1 MVCLMI
7 MLFCSALRISSV
19 SAEVITGF
27 SGLNVTLNC
36 TTTENKPVAV
46 EWRRA
51 DLGDEFVLL
60 YRDDQIDS
68 SIQHPGYKN
77 RVDLADRRMKDGDVS
92 LVLMNATTNDNGTYE
107 CRVQNQGSLDAKRI
121 RTINLHVSPH
131 PPPGDKNSG
140 NQDGS
145 VGLIVGLI
153 VSLLVFLF

>member
-19 SAEVITGF
+19 SAENITGF
-27 SGLNVTLNC
+27 SGHNVTLNC

-46 EWRRA
+46 EWRRT
-51 DLGDEFVLL
+51 DLGDKFVLL
-60 YRDDQIDS
+60 YKDDQIDS

-77 RVDLADRRMKDGDVS
+77 RVDLVDRRMKYGDVS

-107 CRVQNQGSLDAKRI
+107 CRVRNQGSRHPKLI
-121 RTINLHVSPH
+121 RTFNLDVSSH